1 MQDRLLELLFEHQ
14 FRLLLAV
21 YDPDRA
27 LRWVSNN
34 CTLFGVNKKAIQFVI
49 VNILNNSYRKI
60 VDCEREI
67 IMICRHYNMKPR
79 LIMDTLRLSDKH
91 KYLVYNYRQR
101 PGTVLPAEHTPEVRE
116 TIREYLNHCHVLKEL
131 L

>member
-34 CTLFGVNKKAIQFVI
+34 CTLFGVNKKEIQFVI
-49 VNILNNSYRKI
+49 INILNNPYRKLI
-60 VDCEREI
+60 DCEREI
-67 IMICRHYNMKPR
+67 IMICRTYNMKAR
-79 LIMDTLRLSDKH
+79 TIMDTLKLSDKH
-91 KYLVYNYRQR
+91 KYLVYNYKQR
-101 PGTVLPAEHTPEVRE
+101 PGLILPAAHTKEIHE
-116 TIREYLNHCHVLKEL
+116 TLRVYLNQCHVLKEL